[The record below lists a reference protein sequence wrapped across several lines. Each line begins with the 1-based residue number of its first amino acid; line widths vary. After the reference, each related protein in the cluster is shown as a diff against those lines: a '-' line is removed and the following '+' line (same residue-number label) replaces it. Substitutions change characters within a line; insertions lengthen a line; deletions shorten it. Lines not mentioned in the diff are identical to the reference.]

1 MKIFIPLLLVLALL
15 KSTLLSAQKIDSV
28 MNLYADS
35 FPKEK
40 VHFHFD
46 KSLYRKG
53 ETIWY
58 KVYLMSD
65 LLPSYISKNFY
76 ADWYD
81 NNGKLL
87 AHTMTPIYLASTK
100 GQFEIPSNYQG
111 NSVHVRAYTQWMLN
125 FDSSFLYEK
134 DIAVDQSSGSKKSKG
149 QVKDIS
155 TIHFFPEGGDWIAG
169 IETRVA
175 FLVNNVNGK
184 PVNALGAVFNQNGA
198 FVDSFET
205 THDGMG
211 FITLTCKPNE
221 QLTATWTDANGNK
234 YNTPL
239 PATRPSGISIE
250 VEPTNDKAV
259 YVVQSV
265 PDSTQATSI
274 AHVVAH
280 INQEV
285 VYMSKVNLKNKYAV
299 GEIPTKDL
307 PTGVMQVSVFN
318 DNWMPVAERVVFVNN
333 GVPSFQPVVNI
344 ITRGRDKREKNEFEI
359 EVSDSIRS
367 NMSIA
372 ITDANWYNDST
383 SNIVSQFLLSDE
395 IKGYIHNPAY
405 YFSNNADTVKQHLD
419 LVMLTHGWRRY
430 KWDAITK
437 GVLPKVN
444 FSKDTDYLEIKG
456 KVFGHSFIRRGAQ
469 TVNLIL
475 LAKDSSKQL
484 ISLSIDK
491 NGNFLQ
497 KGVLFFDTVKAYYQF
512 NGDARLTDM
521 ATVKI
526 TNGLFDNYPKKL
538 KPEYDY
544 PVILP
549 NYMQDSL
556 NLLGTK
562 NLLAEI
568 DRADKRARAH
578 ELAEVTVHS
587 KIKRSV
593 DVLDEK
599 YATGM
604 FSGGDSYQF
613 DLVNDKYASSYPNI
627 FFYLQGRVAGLQ
639 INENNNNGE
648 PSLRWRG
655 GSPEIFLDEIRIRSD
670 ELQTLS
676 ISDIAYIKVFR
687 PPFFGSAGTGEG
699 GAIAIYTRKADD
711 VQFVAGRGMGYAIIA
726 GYTKYKEFYS
736 PDYSYNNP
744 IETDTRTTLYWNPYI
759 LTNKHDKSVRVSFY
773 NNDISKKLRVI
784 IEGVNALGKLT
795 HYEKIIE

>member
-15 KSTLLSAQKIDSV
+15 NCNFLSAQKVDSV

-35 FPKEK
+35 FPQEK

-58 KVYLMSD
+58 KVYLLSN
-65 LLPSYISKNFY
+65 LLPSNVSKNFY

-87 AHTMTPIYLASTK
+87 LHTVNPIYLASTR
-100 GQFEIPSNYQG
+100 GQFEIPANYQG
-111 NSVHVRAYTQWMLN
+111 NSIHVRAYTQWMLN

-134 DIAVDQSSGSKKSKG
+134 DILVDQSSVTKKSKV
-149 QVKDIS
+149 QDKQIS

-169 IETRVA
+169 IETRIA
-175 FLVNNVNGK
+175 FSVNDQTGK
-184 PVNALGAVFNQNGA
+184 PVSAIGAIVNQKGD
-198 FVDSFET
+198 FIDSFST

-211 FITLTCKPNE
+211 FVTLNCKPNN
-221 QLTATWTDANGNK
+221 QLSAIWLDAYGNK
-234 YNTPL
+234 YNNPL
-239 PATRPSGISIE
+239 PLTKPSGIAIQ
-250 VEPTNDKAV
+250 VQPTNNKAV
-259 YVVQSV
+259 FVVQSV
-265 PDSTQATSI
+265 ADSTHSGTI
-274 AHVVAH
+274 AHVIAH
-280 INQEV
+280 INQQV

-299 GEIPTKDL
+299 GEIPTTDL
-307 PTGVMQVSVFN
+307 PSGVMQVSVFN
-318 DNWMPVAERVVFVNN
+318 DKWLPVAERVVFINN
-333 GVPSFQPVVNI
+333 GIPSFTPNI
-344 ITRGRDKREKNEFEI
+344 SVITRGANKREKNEFEI
-359 EVSDSIRS
+359 GVDDSIRA

-372 ITDANWYNDST
+372 ITDADWYNDST
-383 SNIVSQFLLSDE
+383 SNIVSQFLLSSD
-395 IKGYIHNPAY
+395 IKGYINKPAY
-405 YFSNNADTVKQHLD
+405 YFSSDADSVKQHLD
-419 LVMLTHGWRRY
+419 LVMLTHGWRRF

-437 GVLPKVN
+437 GILPKIN
-444 FSKDTDYLEIKG
+444 YSRDSDYLEIKG
-456 KVFGHSFIRRGAQ
+456 KVFGHSFVRRGAQ
-469 TVNLIL
+469 SLNLIL
-475 LAKDSSKQL
+475 LSKDSSKQL
-484 ISLSIDK
+484 ISLPLDK

-497 KGVLFFDTVKAYYQF
+497 KGILFFDTVKAYYQF
-512 NGDARLTDM
+512 NGDAKLTDM

-526 TNGLFDNYPKKL
+526 TNGLLDNYPKKL

-544 PVILP
+544 PIILP
-549 NYMQDSL
+549 NYMQDSA

-562 NLLAEI
+562 NLLAAI

-587 KIKRSV
+587 KTKRAV
-593 DVLDEK
+593 DVLDDK
-599 YATGM
+599 YATGV

-613 DLVNDKYASSYPNI
+613 DLVNDKYANSYPNI

-639 INENNNNGE
+639 VNENDNNGM

-655 GSPEIFLDEIRIRSD
+655 GTPELFLDELRIRSD
-670 ELQTLS
+670 ELQS
-676 ISDIAYIKVFR
+676 ISIADIAYIKVFR
-687 PPFFGSAGTGEG
+687 PPFFGSGGGGEG
-699 GAIAIYTRKADD
+699 GAIAIYTRKAED
-711 VQFVAGRGMGYAIIA
+711 VQYVPGKGMGYAVIA

-759 LTNKHDKSVRVSFY
+759 LTNKHSKSVRISFY